1 MPGVGGIP
9 LQPRERRE
17 PRGTHPNPEFIK
29 TMAAEKKLAELGLS
43 LPKPPA
49 AAGAY
54 VPAVKAGK
62 IIYLA
67 GTLPILDGQLTHTGK
82 IGEGANSIEYGYAAA
97 KQCALNTLANL
108 HVAAG
113 SLDRV
118 TRVLMV
124 NGFVNGVDG
133 FSDSPK
139 VINGASELFLAVFGT
154 GVGPHARAAVSVNGL
169 PMNASVEIQV
179 VVEIC

>member
-1 MPGVGGIP
+1 MS
-9 LQPRERRE
+9 
-17 PRGTHPNPEFIK
+17 
-29 TMAAEKKLAELGLS
+29 AEKKLAELHLTM
-43 LPKPPA
+43 PKPPA

-54 VPAVKAGK
+54 VPAVKSGK
-62 IIYLA
+62 MIYLA
-67 GTLPILDGQLTHTGK
+67 GTLPMMDGALTHTGK
-82 IGEGANSIEYGYAAA
+82 IGEGANSLEYGYAAA

-118 TRVLMV
+118 VRVVMV

-133 FSDSPK
+133 FADSPK
-139 VINGASELFLAVFGT
+139 VINGASELFLAVFGPS
-154 GVGPHARAAVSVNGL
+154 VGPHARAAVSVNGL